1 MGGGLH
7 VSHCPPP
14 LVTANDFF
22 NAYLN
27 FRNVTLQSKIQSSE
41 GNLINLSAGVEG
53 NIILLS
59 EEDILYFY
67 SFNSI
72 IILKHLKHYVMELI
86 LIL

>member
-1 MGGGLH
+1 M
-7 VSHCPPP
+7 SHYPHP

-27 FRNVTLQSKIQSSE
+27 FINVTLQFKIQSSE